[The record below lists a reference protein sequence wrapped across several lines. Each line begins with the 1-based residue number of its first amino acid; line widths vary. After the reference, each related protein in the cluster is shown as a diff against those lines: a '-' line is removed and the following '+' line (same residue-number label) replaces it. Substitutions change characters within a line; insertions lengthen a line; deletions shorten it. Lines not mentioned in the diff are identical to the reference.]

1 MVVQGKLAVSF
12 EKSGV
17 ESFREVVDLALGADR
32 LVGDVGKVL
41 WQADHLGTFLCTL
54 FDQPGASL
62 KVLIHI
68 IRCAE
73 LDKADYRSEVVL
85 LRR

>member
-1 MVVQGKLAVSF
+1 MVVLGEAAKREPNLVVQGKLAVSF

-17 ESFREVVDLALGADR
+17 ESFREIVDLALGADR

-54 FDQPGASL
+54 FNQPGAL
-62 KVLIHI
+62 M
-68 IRCAE
+68 
-73 LDKADYRSEVVL
+73 
-85 LRR
+85 